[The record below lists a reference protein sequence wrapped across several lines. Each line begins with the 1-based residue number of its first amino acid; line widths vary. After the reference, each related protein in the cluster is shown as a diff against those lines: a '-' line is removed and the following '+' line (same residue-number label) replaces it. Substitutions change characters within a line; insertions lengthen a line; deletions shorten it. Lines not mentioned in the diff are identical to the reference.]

1 MTQDHSG
8 FDMVKLQESVFY
20 NWGRVFSF
28 KPGLDLLDNRIGAS
42 SKVDWY
48 LLQAMFVGMHDEALA
63 PIRKGL
69 ALMEEYG
76 PPSGTEPEPPNQLY
90 SSRDKAIKWWI
101 AFGLGRWIVGRG
113 DGVEEFAG
121 AADHVHQQWQ
131 GDDPGPFVTSVLIG
145 LASHRYQMVE
155 WICQQCL
162 SETGRLVVPE
172 DDRPMAELARWM
184 AKHLA
189 AGGARDARFV
199 ARAEAA
205 LRAWYDIPKYV
216 SWGGLALWLKV
227 IYWESGLTKTPAETF
242 LRLYEVLPQIEKPDF
257 SKRPEMD
264 QA

>member
-1 MTQDHSG
+1 MKQDCSG
-8 FDMVKLQESVFY
+8 FDMVSLQESVFY
-20 NWGRVFSF
+20 NWRRVFSF
-28 KPGLDLLDNRIGAS
+28 EPGRDLLGSRIGAS
-42 SKVDWY
+42 SKVDTYPLW
-48 LLQAMFVGMHDEALA
+48 AMFIGMHDEALA

-90 SSRDKAIKWWI
+90 SSRDKAIKWWR
-101 AFGLGRWIVGRG
+101 ALGVGRWIVGRG

-131 GDDPGPFVTSVLIG
+131 GDEPCPFVTSVLIG
-145 LASHRYQMVE
+145 LASRRYQMVE
-155 WICQQCL
+155 WISQQCL
-162 SETGRLVVPE
+162 SETGRLAVFE

-189 AGGARDARFV
+189 AGGTRDARFV

-205 LRAWYDIPKYV
+205 LRAWYDIPKLIDWV
-216 SWGGLALWLKV
+216 GLALWLKE

-242 LRLYEVLPQIEKPDF
+242 LRLYEVLPQIKKPDF
-257 SKRPEMD
+257 GKRPT
-264 QA
+264 AT

>member
-1 MTQDHSG
+1 MTQDYSG
-8 FDMVKLQESVFY
+8 FDMKKLQKTVFY
-20 NWGRVFSF
+20 NWRGVLSF
-28 KPGLDLLDNRIGAS
+28 EPRRNLLDNRIGAS
-42 SKVDWY
+42 SQVDWY
-48 LLQAMFVGMHDEALA
+48 PLWAMFIGMHDEALA
-63 PIRKGL
+63 PIRNGL

-90 SSRDKAIKWWI
+90 SSRDKAIKWWR
-101 AFGLGRWIVGRG
+101 ALGVGRWIVGRG

-131 GDDPGPFVTSVLIG
+131 GDDPGPFLPSVLIG
-145 LASHRYQMVE
+145 LASQRYQMVE
-155 WICQQCL
+155 WISQQCL

-189 AGGARDARFV
+189 TGGTRDARFV

-216 SWGGLALWLKV
+216 DLVGLALWLKV

-257 SKRPEMD
+257 SKRPET
-264 QA
+264 A